1 MSSEAPVS
9 FPLPTGFEVSTDVA
23 RLDVD
28 YIDRFLR
35 LESYWARDVT
45 RDIVVTMIEKSL
57 LCFGLY
63 VSDGRQVGFARV
75 VGDGVTFAYI
85 ADVFIDPSVRG
96 QGLGKALFSTVIAH
110 PFLNGIRRV
119 LLATMDAH
127 DLYAKFDFQP
137 LVRPDRFMERLAPG
151 VRDALKAAP

>member
-1 MSSEAPVS
+1 MSSEVPVS
-9 FPLPTGFEVSTDVA
+9 FPLPRGFEVSTDVT

-57 LCFGLY
+57 LCFGLFTA
-63 VSDGRQVGFARV
+63 DGRQVGFARV

>member
-1 MSSEAPVS
+1 MAAAG
-9 FPLPTGFEVSTDVA
+9 FALPAGYEISTDRV

-35 LESYWARDVT
+35 LESYWARDVN
-45 RDIVVTMIEKSL
+45 RDVVVMMIGNSL
-57 LCFGLY
+57 LNFGLY
-63 VSDGRQVGFARV
+63 GPGGRQVGFARV

-151 VRDALKAAP
+151 VREKLAAAP

>member
-1 MSSEAPVS
+1 MSSEVPVS
-9 FPLPTGFEVSTDVA
+9 FPLPTGFEVSTDVT

-57 LCFGLY
+57 LCFGLFAA
-63 VSDGRQVGFARV
+63 DGRQVGFARV

>member
-1 MSSEAPVS
+1 MSSETGASYALPV
-9 FPLPTGFEVSTDVA
+9 GFEISTDRA
-23 RLDVD
+23 RIDVD
-28 YIDRFLR
+28 FVHGYLSE
-35 LESYWARDVT
+35 ESYWARDVT
-45 RDIVVTMIEKSL
+45 RDVVVTMIGNSL

-63 VSDGRQVGFARV
+63 GADGRQVGFARV
-75 VGDGVTFAYI
+75 VGDGATFAYI

-110 PFLNGIRRV
+110 PHLNGIRRV

-127 DLYAKFDFQP
+127 ELYAKFDFQS
-137 LVRPDRFMERLAPG
+137 LIRPDRFMERLAPG